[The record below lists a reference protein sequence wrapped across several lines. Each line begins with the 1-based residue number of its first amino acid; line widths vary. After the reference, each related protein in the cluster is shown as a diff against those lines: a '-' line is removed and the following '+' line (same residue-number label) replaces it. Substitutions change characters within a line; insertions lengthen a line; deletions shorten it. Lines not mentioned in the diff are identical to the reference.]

1 MSGNILDGTALAKS
15 ERQRIKGE
23 VARLVGRSGVVPRL
37 EVILVGDDPASGVY
51 VRNKTRACDDVGM
64 RGGMT
69 RLPSSVSQAELLSVI
84 AAFNVDPTVHGILVQ
99 LPLPRHIEESAVID
113 AIHPL
118 KDVDAFHPENVG
130 RMVIGRPRFV
140 PCTPLGIQ
148 RMLAAYDVV
157 TRGKR
162 AVVLGRSN
170 IVGKPMALLLMAK
183 GEHADATVTVCHTAT
198 PDGPAIAREAD
209 VLIVAIGRPRA
220 VTREWVKPG
229 AVVIDV
235 GMHRTEDGKYCGDVA
250 FDDVSPVASK
260 ITPVPGGVGPMTV
273 AMLLENTLK
282 AAIIAAE
289 GEAS

>member
-15 ERQRIKGE
+15 ERQRIKAE
-23 VARLVGRSGVVPRL
+23 VARLVTGSGIVPRL

-51 VRNKTRACDDVGM
+51 VRNKTRACDEAGM

-84 AAFNVDPTVHGILVQ
+84 DAFNVDPTVHGILVQ
-99 LPLPRHIEESAVID
+99 LPLPRHIDESAVID

-148 RMLAAYDVV
+148 RMLAAYDIA

-162 AVVLGRSN
+162 VVVLGRSN

-198 PDGPAIAREAD
+198 PDAPARASEAD
-209 VLIVAIGRPRA
+209 VLIVAMGRPRA
-220 VTREWVKPG
+220 VTRDWVRPG

-235 GMHRTEDGKYCGDVA
+235 GMHRTEDGRYCGDVD
-250 FDDVSPVASK
+250 FDDVAPIASK

-282 AAIIAAE
+282 AATIAAE
-289 GEAS
+289 GDRP